1 MPHFRTLTEI
11 SYELAQ
17 RLPPLITQQGPILF
31 LADNEK
37 EARSLVE
44 LCQYW
49 NPNFPART
57 IISPY
62 TQEQHQLTTKEF
74 DAQILCLRRGE
85 RLSISTLT
93 KRLTALGLERE
104 PRAVSAGT
112 FAVRGD
118 VVDIIDYQPVRL
130 EYNNDKI
137 ERVLAFNPFT
147 QHSAGTITQILLW
160 PRAYAPHIPLW
171 HEQDLTYEFIT
182 PKFYHQRFGLFK
194 QDATNFLKVQI
205 ATAKADQ
212 LKSIVPNAVLTL
224 PHKGLEGFILPS
236 AHLAFLTD
244 EHIFGRDIAKE
255 ESFAEAVDVNALTP
269 GDYVVHIDHGIAL
282 FQTIAT
288 MDGEKFLE
296 LHYDQDDKLFVP
308 LTKANRVEPY
318 VGPPNPKL
326 TRLSGTQWEVAVQRV
341 QEDVRQTARDL
352 LELHAKR
359 ERAETIALPTTL
371 TREEKQIAA
380 TPDFELTPDQ
390 VQAIT
395 DIIEDLGKT
404 EPMDRLL
411 CGDVG
416 FGKTEVAL
424 QATAHVVMHGGQV
437 AVLAPTTI
445 LAQQHYELF
454 QHRLRTYGLTVALLS
469 RFTTAAEQ
477 RQVLQQLQRH
487 EIDVVIG
494 THRLLS
500 KDMVIPKLQLIVV
513 DEEQRFGVKHKE
525 KIKALRQAAHVLTM
539 TATPIPRTLHFAL
552 SGLRDISVLNTA
564 PPSRRAV
571 ITVIDE
577 FKQQIEIDAIAD
589 ELDRQGQVYLVHNNL
604 STIYARASFLQRQFP
619 QAKVVVGHGQL
630 ESDTLL
636 KIMHEFYEGKTQIL
650 LASTIIENGLDI
662 PNVNTL
668 LVEHAEQFGL
678 AQLYQLRGRVG
689 RGDRQ
694 AYAYFLY
701 YSKQLTPQAKSR
713 LKALRSVK
721 ELGGG
726 FELAMKDLE
735 IRGVGDMLGTKQ
747 HGHVQKI
754 GLNLYMRLL
763 NHAVEQLKQTT
774 AAQ

>member
-17 RLPPLITQQGPILF
+17 RLPPLITQRGPILF
-31 LADNEK
+31 MADNEK
-37 EARSLVE
+37 EARRLIE
-44 LCQYW
+44 LCRYW
-49 NPNFPART
+49 NANFPART

-62 TQEQHQLTTKEF
+62 TKEQHHLAAADF

-85 RLSISTLT
+85 KLSISKLT
-93 KRLTALGLERE
+93 KRLAALGLERE
-104 PRAVSAGT
+104 PRAVSSGT

-130 EYNNDKI
+130 EYHNDTI
-137 ERVLAFNPFT
+137 EHVLALNPFT
-147 QHSAGTITQILLW
+147 QHSSGPIAQLLLW
-160 PRAYAPHIPLW
+160 PQAYANHLPLW
-171 HEQDLTYEFIT
+171 HEADLTYEFIT

-194 QDATNFLKVQI
+194 QDASQFVKVQI
-205 ATAKADQ
+205 ATNKADQ

-224 PHKGLEGFILPS
+224 DQPDLEGFILPA
-236 AHLAFLTD
+236 AHFAFLTD

-255 ESFAEAVDVNALTP
+255 EAFAEAVDVNSLVP
-269 GDYVVHIDHGIAL
+269 GDYVVHIDHGIAM
-282 FQTIAT
+282 FQTIKI

-296 LHYDQDDKLFVP
+296 LHYDKDDKLFVP

-318 VGPPNPKL
+318 AGPPNPKL
-326 TRLSGTQWEVAVQRV
+326 TRLSGMQWEAAVQKV
-341 QEDVRQTARDL
+341 KEDVRQTAREL

-359 ERAETIALPTTL
+359 DTAQTTALPATL
-371 TREEKQIAA
+371 TPEEQHIAN

-390 VQAIT
+390 AQAIT
-395 DIIEDLGKT
+395 DIIQDLSKT

-454 QHRLRTYGLTVALLS
+454 TQRLAKAGITVALLS
-469 RFTTAAEQ
+469 RFNSAAEQ
-477 RQVLQQLQRH
+477 KKTLKQLQAKQ
-487 EIDVVIG
+487 IDVIVG

-500 KDMVIPKLQLIVV
+500 KDLQIPKLQFIVI

-525 KIKALRQAAHVLTM
+525 QIKALRQAAHVLTM

-564 PPSRRAV
+564 PPVRRAV

-577 FKQQIEIDAIAD
+577 FKQQIELDAIAD
-589 ELDRQGQVYLVHNNL
+589 ELERNGQVYIVHNNL
-604 STIYARASFLQRQFP
+604 STIYARASFLQRHFP
-619 QAKVVVGHGQL
+619 KAKVVVGHGQL
-630 ESDTLL
+630 EADTLL
-636 KIMHEFYEGKTQIL
+636 DIMHEFYQGNTHIL

-668 LVEHAEQFGL
+668 IVEHAEQFGL

-763 NHAVEQLKQTT
+763 NHAIEQLKQT
-774 AAQ
+774 